1 MSVRRVQQGFT
12 GGEVSPA
19 MYGRFDDAKYQQG
32 LAMCRNF
39 MVLPQGPVVNRPGF
53 EFVREVKYSDK
64 PTVLLP
70 FVYSNDQT
78 MCLEFGDK
86 YIRFH
91 TGGATLLGADGEPYE
106 VETPYSAEQLA
117 KLHFAQ
123 SADIL
128 TLAHPSYAPRELRR
142 YGPSDWRL
150 VVIEFDPPVAAPTIS
165 EVTYSCGDSSA
176 SGKDR
181 YTLSYAVTAVSD
193 KDGVEVESKASA
205 TQSVKGNLYINNSY
219 STIKWGAVSGA
230 QRYRV
235 YKSYKGLLGYIG
247 ETSDLSFIDDNY
259 EADEGITPPL
269 YDESFKREKG
279 IESVTVNNTG
289 SGYYGMRNIMGYMNT
304 GFRCTETGEPHPS
317 GEKVSFP
324 FRPSDSFAAV
334 GNPVITVVDTVGQG
348 GGAVVEVVSST
359 FETIPLRDK
368 FTGFKIVEG
377 GRDYVAPEIRMSFPE
392 SGVLGQEPICYSF
405 PAKVNNEA
413 DVDIVVSDSTGTG
426 AVLEPEISDG
436 KITGVMIVSGG
447 MGYSNPT
454 ISVVAERGS
463 GASLTPSV
471 GTVGDYP
478 SAVTYYEQRRCFA
491 GTYTRPQMIWMTRS
505 GTESDMSY
513 TLPSKDDNRIKFRI
527 AALEASR
534 VLHLVPISQ
543 LVALTES
550 TEFRV
555 TSVNSDALT
564 PTSIS
569 VKPQAYVGSSEVQ
582 PIIVNSSMVYVA
594 SRGGHVREMG
604 YNWQASGFVTGDLS
618 LRAAHLFED
627 DRVVDMAQAKAP
639 VPTVWCVMDNGSLLG
654 LTYLPDQNVGAW
666 HRHDTKNGKFESVAV
681 VPEGEE
687 DALYAVVKREIN
699 GKTVRYIERLHERYF
714 EELTEAFY
722 VDCGATYR
730 GAETE
735 TISGLTWLEGQE
747 VAILANGKV
756 LPNQVVTNG
765 KITLSEPA
773 TVVHVGLPIE
783 ADLQTLPT
791 VISLQDGSYGMGHM
805 KNINEVWA
813 RVYKTSGFF
822 AGPSFDELSEYKQRT
837 TENYGSPPELMD
849 KEIALTLF
857 ARWSDTGVVCIRQ
870 PYPLPM
876 TLVNL
881 TYEIAS

>member
-1 MSVRRVQQGFT
+1 MGVRRIQQGFV
-12 GGEVSPA
+12 GGELSPS

-70 FVYSNDQT
+70 FVYSSDQT

-86 YIRFH
+86 YVRFH
-91 TGGATLLGADGEPYE
+91 TDGATLLGSNGEPYE
-106 VETPYSAEQLA
+106 VATPYDADQLK

-123 SADIL
+123 SADVL
-128 TLAHPSYAPRELRR
+128 TLVHPSYAPMELRR
-142 YGPSDWRL
+142 YGPVDWRL
-150 VVIEFDPPVAAPTIS
+150 VDIKFNPSVGAPTIS
-165 EVTYSCGDSSA
+165 EVTYSCGDDSA
-176 SGKDR
+176 DGKDR
-181 YTLSYAVTAVSD
+181 YTLTYAVTAVSEVE
-193 KDGVEVESKASA
+193 GIEVESKASA
-205 TQSVKGNLYINNSY
+205 TKSVKGNLYINNSY
-219 STIKWGAVSGA
+219 TTIKWGAVSGA

-269 YDESFKREKG
+269 YDEIFSRDKG
-279 IESVTVNNTG
+279 IKSVTINNSG
-289 SGYYGMRNIMGYMNT
+289 SGYFGLRDVTGYSKN
-304 GFRCTETGEPHPS
+304 GTEYNEDGSVYRSVTLPCEVS
-317 GEKVSFP
+317 WKANSSLKVE
-324 FRPSDSFAAV
+324 
-334 GNPVITVVDTVGQG
+334 VVDTNGSGSGAAVSLNWRPGDPGNRWLDGFNITNG
-348 GGAVVEVVSST
+348 G
-359 FETIPLRDK
+359 
-368 FTGFKIVEG
+368 
-377 GRDYVAPEIRMSFPE
+377 
-392 SGVLGQEPICYSF
+392 SGYTSPVFNVYHYWSNPGKWVKVFSF
-405 PAKVNNEA
+405 PAYASKSDGSVKL
-413 DVDIVVSDSTGTG
+413 VVSDSTGSG
-426 AVLEPEISDG
+426 AELEPKITDG
-436 KITGVMIVSGG
+436 KITGVTIVSGG
-447 MGYSNPT
+447 MNYSNPT
-454 ISVVAERGS
+454 ISVVADRGS
-463 GASLTPSV
+463 GASLSATV
-471 GTVGDYP
+471 ATVGDYP

-534 VLHLVPISQ
+534 VLHLVPLSQ

-555 TSVNSDALT
+555 TSVNSDALS

-582 PIIVNSSMVYVA
+582 PLIVNSAMVYVA

-604 YNWQASGFVTGDLS
+604 YNWQASGFTTGDLS

-627 DRVVDMAQAKAP
+627 DRVIDMAQMKAP
-639 VPTVWCVMDNGSLLG
+639 VPTVWAVMDNGGMVG
-654 LTYLPDQNVGAW
+654 LTYLPDQNVAAW

-687 DALYAVVKREIN
+687 DSLYAVVKREIN
-699 GKTVRYIERLHERYF
+699 GREVRYIERMHKRYF
-714 EELTEAFY
+714 ETLTDAFY

-730 GAETE
+730 GDETD

-765 KITLSEPA
+765 KISLSEPA

-783 ADLQTLPT
+783 ADVQTLPT
-791 VISLQDGSYGMGHM
+791 VVQLDDGSYGMGHM
-805 KNINEVWA
+805 KNINEIWA
-813 RVYKTSGFF
+813 RVYKSSGFF
-822 AGPSFDELSEYKQRT
+822 AGPSFDKLSEYKQRT

-849 KEIALTLF
+849 KEIPLTLF
-857 ARWSDTGVVCIRQ
+857 AKWSDTGVICIRQ
-870 PYPLPM
+870 AYPLPM
-876 TLVNL
+876 TLVSL
-881 TYEIAS
+881 AYELAS

>member
-1 MSVRRVQQGFT
+1 MSFRRVQQGFT
-12 GGEVSPA
+12 GGEVSPS

-53 EFVREVKYSDK
+53 EYVRAVKYADK
-64 PTVLLP
+64 KTVLLP

-78 MCLEFGDK
+78 MCLEFGDR

-91 TGGATLLGADGEPYE
+91 TDGATVMSGSAPYE
-106 VETPYSAEQLA
+106 VATPYDADQLDG
-117 KLHFAQ
+117 LHFAQ

-128 TLAHPSYAPRELRR
+128 TLVHPSYAPRELRR
-142 YGPSDWRL
+142 YGPTDWRL
-150 VVIEFDPPVAAPTIS
+150 VEIAFNPSVSAPTIS
-165 EVTYSCGDSSA
+165 EVTYSCGDDSA

-181 YTLSYAVTAVSD
+181 YTLSYAVTAVAD
-193 KDGVEVESKASA
+193 NDGVEVESKASA
-205 TQSVKGNLYINNSY
+205 TKSVKGNLYITNSY
-219 STIKWGAVSGA
+219 ATIKWSAVSGA
-230 QRYRV
+230 ARYRV

-247 ETSDLSFIDDNY
+247 ETTDLSFIDDNY

-269 YDESFKREKG
+269 YDTIFSRDKG
-279 IESVTVNNTG
+279 IASVTVSSQGSGYTGDVSLVVTDTTG
-289 SGYYGMRNIMGYMNT
+289 SGAMLKPKI
-304 GFRCTETGEPHPS
+304 S
-317 GEKVSFP
+317 G
-324 FRPSDSFAAV
+324 
-334 GNPVITVVDTVGQG
+334 
-348 GGAVVEVVSST
+348 
-359 FETIPLRDK
+359 
-368 FTGFKIVEG
+368 
-377 GRDYVAPEIRMSFPE
+377 
-392 SGVLGQEPICYSF
+392 
-405 PAKVNNEA
+405 
-413 DVDIVVSDSTGTG
+413 
-426 AVLEPEISDG
+426 G
-436 KITGVMIVSGG
+436 KITGVMVVSGG
-447 MGYSNPT
+447 MNYSNPT
-454 ISVVAERGS
+454 ITVVADKGS
-463 GASLTPSV
+463 GASLSATV

-491 GTYTRPQMIWMTRS
+491 GTFTRPQMIWMTRS

-534 VLHLVPISQ
+534 VLHLVPLSQ
-543 LVALTES
+543 LIALTES

-582 PIIVNSSMVYVA
+582 PIISNSSMVYVA

-604 YNWQASGFVTGDLS
+604 YNWQASGFTTGDLS
-618 LRAAHLFED
+618 IRAAHLFED
-627 DRVVDMAQAKAP
+627 DRVIDMAQSKAP
-639 VPTVWCVMDNGSLLG
+639 VPTIWCVMDNGSLTG
-654 LTYLPDQNVGAW
+654 LTYLPEQNIAAW
-666 HRHDTKNGKFESVAV
+666 HRHDTKHGAFESVAV

-687 DALYAVVKREIN
+687 DALYAVVRREIN
-699 GKTVRYIERLHERYF
+699 GQTVRYIERMHKRYF
-714 EELTEAFY
+714 EDLQDAFY

-730 GAETE
+730 GAETS
-735 TISGLTWLEGQE
+735 TISGLTWLEGEE

-765 KITLSEPA
+765 KISLSEPA
-773 TVVHVGLPIE
+773 TLVHVGLPIE
-783 ADLQTLPT
+783 ADIQTLPT
-791 VISLQDGSYGMGHM
+791 VLSLQDGSYGMGHM

-822 AGPSFDELSEYKQRT
+822 AGPNFDELSEYKQRT
-837 TENYGSPPELMD
+837 TENYGTPPELMD

-857 ARWSDTGVVCIRQ
+857 ARWSDTGAVCIRQ

-876 TLVNL
+876 TLVNI

>member
-12 GGEVSPA
+12 GGEISPS
-19 MYGRFDDAKYQQG
+19 MFGRFDDAKYQQG

-39 MVLPQGPVVNRPGF
+39 TVRPQGPVVNRPGF

-64 PTVLLP
+64 KTVLLP

-91 TGGATLLGADGEPYE
+91 TGGSTLLSGSVPYE
-106 VETPYSAEQLA
+106 VATPYDADQLD

-123 SADIL
+123 SSDVL
-128 TLAHPSYAPRELRR
+128 TLVHPSYAPRELRR
-142 YGPSDWRL
+142 YGPTDWRL
-150 VVIEFDPPVAAPTIS
+150 VEIEFNPTVSAPTIS
-165 EVTYSCGDSSA
+165 EVVYSCGDDKA
-176 SGKDR
+176 TGQDR
-181 YTLSYAVTAVSD
+181 YTLAYAVTAVAD
-193 KDGVEVESKASA
+193 NDGVEVESKASE
-205 TQSVKGNLYINNSY
+205 TKSVKGNLYITNSIA
-219 STIKWGAVSGA
+219 TISWGAVAGA
-230 QRYRV
+230 SRYRI

-247 ETSDLSFIDDNY
+247 ETTELSFIDDNY

-269 YDESFKREKG
+269 YDTIFSRDKG
-279 IESVTVNNTG
+279 IASVTVSNQGSGYTGDVSLVVTDTTG
-289 SGYYGMRNIMGYMNT
+289 SGAMLK
-304 GFRCTETGEPHPS
+304 P
-317 GEKVSFP
+317 K
-324 FRPSDSFAAV
+324 
-334 GNPVITVVDTVGQG
+334 IT
-348 GGAVVEVVSST
+348 
-359 FETIPLRDK
+359 
-368 FTGFKIVEG
+368 
-377 GRDYVAPEIRMSFPE
+377 
-392 SGVLGQEPICYSF
+392 
-405 PAKVNNEA
+405 
-413 DVDIVVSDSTGTG
+413 
-426 AVLEPEISDG
+426 DG
-436 KITGVMIVSGG
+436 KITGVTIVSGG
-447 MGYSNPT
+447 TNYTSPT
-454 ISVVAERGS
+454 ITVVSDRGS
-463 GASLTPSV
+463 GASLSATV
-471 GTVGDYP
+471 ATVGDYP

-491 GTYTRPQMIWMTRS
+491 GTFTRPQMIWMTRS

-543 LVALTES
+543 LIALTES

-582 PIIVNSSMVYVA
+582 PLICNSSMVYVA

-604 YNWQASGFVTGDLS
+604 YNWQASGFTTNDLS
-618 LRAAHLFED
+618 IRAAHLFED

-654 LTYLPDQNVGAW
+654 MTYLPDQNISAW
-666 HRHDTKNGKFESVAV
+666 HRHDTKNGAFESVSV

-687 DALYAVVKREIN
+687 DALYAVIRREID
-699 GKTVRYIERLHERYF
+699 GRTVRYIERLHESYF
-714 EELTEAFY
+714 ENLSDAFY

-730 GAETE
+730 GPETS
-735 TISGLTWLEGQE
+735 TISGLTWLEGEE

-756 LPNQVVTNG
+756 LPNQIVKDG
-765 KITLSEPA
+765 KVSLSEPA
-773 TVVHVGLPIE
+773 TIVHVGLPIE
-783 ADLQTLPT
+783 ADIQTLPT
-791 VISLQDGSYGMGHM
+791 VLSLQDGSYGMGHM

-813 RVYKTSGFF
+813 RVYKTSGFL
-822 AGPSFDELSEYKQRT
+822 AGPSFEELSEYKQRT
-837 TENYGSPPELMD
+837 TENYGAPPDLMD

-857 ARWSDTGVVCIRQ
+857 SKWSDTGVVCIRQ

-876 TLVNL
+876 TLVNI
-881 TYEIAS
+881 TYETAS

>member
-1 MSVRRVQQGFT
+1 MSVRRIQQGFT

-19 MYGRFDDAKYQQG
+19 MFGRFDDAKYQQG

-39 MVLPQGPVVNRPGF
+39 VVLPQGPVVNRPGF

-91 TGGATLLGADGEPYE
+91 TDGATVMSGSAPYE
-106 VETPYSAEQLA
+106 VATPYDADQLS

-128 TLAHPSYAPRELRR
+128 TLVHPSYAPRELRR
-142 YGPSDWRL
+142 YGPTDWRL
-150 VVIEFDPPVAAPTIS
+150 VEIQFNPSVSAPTIS
-165 EVTYSCGDSSA
+165 EVTYSCGDNSA

-181 YTLSYAVTAVSD
+181 YTLTYAVTAIADSD
-193 KDGVEVESKASA
+193 GIDVESKASA
-205 TQSVKGNLYINNSY
+205 TKSVKGNLYINDSFT
-219 STIKWGAVSGA
+219 TIKWSAVSGA
-230 QRYRV
+230 SRYRI

-247 ETSDLSFIDDNY
+247 ETTDLSFIDDNY
-259 EADEGITPPL
+259 EPDEGITPPL
-269 YDESFKREKG
+269 YDTIFSRDKG
-279 IESVTVNNTG
+279 ISSVTINNQG
-289 SGYYGMRNIMGYMNT
+289 SGYYGKRDVVGHSRSVKKVDPSTGEFLSYAAFPIQLPSPAPGYLVYVEDKAGLGSGAEVKAVIQET
-304 GFRCTETGEPHPS
+304 SGVRYIEGFRVLNGGQDYVE
-317 GEKVSFP
+317 
-324 FRPSDSFAAV
+324 
-334 GNPVITVVDTVGQG
+334 PVIKVETWG
-348 GGAVVEVVSST
+348 GPLSDFLEMKNRASFEIPAVANTDSGA
-359 FETIPLRDK
+359 
-368 FTGFKIVEG
+368 KIV
-377 GRDYVAPEIRMSFPE
+377 
-392 SGVLGQEPICYSF
+392 
-405 PAKVNNEA
+405 VN
-413 DVDIVVSDSTGTG
+413 DPTGTG
-426 AVLEPEISDG
+426 AELVPKFTDG
-436 KITGVMIVSGG
+436 KLVDVVVVSGG
-447 MGYSNPT
+447 MNYSNPKIT
-454 ISVVAERGS
+454 VVADRGS
-463 GASLTPSV
+463 GASLSATV
-471 GTVGDYP
+471 AQVGDYP

-534 VLHLVPISQ
+534 VLHLVPLSQ
-543 LVALTES
+543 LIALTES

-569 VKPQAYVGSSEVQ
+569 VKPQAYVGASEVQ
-582 PIIVNSSMVYVA
+582 PIISNSSMVYVA

-627 DRVVDMAQAKAP
+627 DRVIDMAQAKAP
-639 VPTVWCVMDNGSLLG
+639 VPTIWCVMDNGSLLG

-666 HRHDTKNGKFESVAV
+666 HRHDTKNGYFESVTV

-687 DALYAVVKREIN
+687 DSLYVVVRREIN
-699 GKTVRYIERLHERYF
+699 GKTVRYIERMHKRYF
-714 EELTEAFY
+714 EDLQDAFY

-730 GAETE
+730 GDETS
-735 TISGLTWLEGQE
+735 TISGLAWLEGEE
-747 VAILANGKV
+747 VAILANGRV
-756 LPNQVVTNG
+756 QPNQIVKDG
-765 KITLSEPA
+765 KISLSEPSS
-773 TVVHVGLPIE
+773 VVHIGLPIE
-783 ADLQTLPT
+783 ADLQTLPA
-791 VISLQDGSYGMGHM
+791 VLSLQDGSYGMGHM
-805 KNINEVWA
+805 KNISEIWA

-822 AGPSFDELSEYKQRT
+822 AGPSFDSLAEYKQRT
-837 TENYGSPPELMD
+837 TENYGSPPEMMD
-849 KEIALTLF
+849 KEIALTTF
-857 ARWSDTGVVCIRQ
+857 ANWSDSGTVCVRQ

-876 TLVNL
+876 TLVSL
-881 TYEIAS
+881 CYEIAS

>member
-1 MSVRRVQQGFT
+1 MGVRRIQQGFV
-12 GGEVSPA
+12 GGELSPS

-53 EFVREVKYSDK
+53 EFVREVKYDDK
-64 PTVLLP
+64 YTVLLP

-91 TGGATLLGADGEPYE
+91 TDGATLMGSNGQPYE
-106 VETPYSAEQLA
+106 VATPYDADQLT

-142 YGPSDWRL
+142 YGPTDWRL
-150 VVIEFDPPVAAPTIS
+150 VEIQFNPSVTAPTIS
-165 EVTYSCGDSSA
+165 EVTYSCGDNDA

-181 YTLSYAVTAVSD
+181 YTLSYAVTAIADV
-193 KDGVEVESKASA
+193 DGIQQESKASA
-205 TQSVKGNLYINNSY
+205 TKSVKGNLYINNSY
-219 STIKWGAVSGA
+219 STIKWGAVGGA
-230 QRYRV
+230 SRYRV

-247 ETSDLSFIDDNY
+247 ETTDLSFIDDNY
-259 EADEGITPPL
+259 EADESITPPL
-269 YDESFKREKG
+269 YDTIFSRDKG
-279 IESVTVNNTG
+279 IQSVTITNSG
-289 SGYYGMRNIMGYMNT
+289 SGYYGLRNVESYSKNG
-304 GFRCTETGEPHPS
+304 TEYNSDGSVYRNVTLPCAVS
-317 GEKVSFP
+317 WKANSSLKVE
-324 FRPSDSFAAV
+324 
-334 GNPVITVVDTVGQG
+334 VVDTNGSGSGAAVTLNWRPGDPGNRWLDGFNITNG
-348 GGAVVEVVSST
+348 G
-359 FETIPLRDK
+359 
-368 FTGFKIVEG
+368 
-377 GRDYVAPEIRMSFPE
+377 
-392 SGVLGQEPICYSF
+392 SGYTSPVFNVYHYWSNPGKWVKVFSF
-405 PAKVNNEA
+405 PAYASKA
-413 DVDIVVSDSTGTG
+413 DGSVKLVVSDATGSG
-426 AVLEPEISDG
+426 AELEPKITDG

-447 MGYSNPT
+447 TNYTDPT
-454 ISVVAERGS
+454 VTVVADRGS
-463 GASLTPSV
+463 GAAVKATV
-471 GTVGDYP
+471 GQVGDYP

-534 VLHLVPISQ
+534 VLHLVPLSQ
-543 LVALTES
+543 LIALTES

-582 PIIVNSSMVYVA
+582 PLIVNSSMVYVA
-594 SRGGHVREMG
+594 SRGGHVRELG

-666 HRHDTKNGKFESVAV
+666 HRHDTRNGKFESVTV

-687 DALYAVVKREIN
+687 DSVYVVVKREIN
-699 GKTVRYIERLHERYF
+699 GKSVRYIERMHKRYF
-714 EELTEAFY
+714 ENLQDAFY

-730 GAETE
+730 GDETD

-765 KITLSEPA
+765 KIGLSEPA

-783 ADLQTLPT
+783 ADVQTLPT
-791 VISLQDGSYGMGHM
+791 VVQLDDGSYGMGHM
-805 KNINEVWA
+805 KNINEIWA
-813 RVYKTSGFF
+813 RVYKSSGFF
-822 AGPSFDELSEYKQRT
+822 AGPSFDKLSEYKQRT

-849 KEIALTLF
+849 KEIPLTLF
-857 ARWSDTGVVCIRQ
+857 AKWSDTGVICIRQ
-870 PYPLPM
+870 AYPLPM
-876 TLVNL
+876 TLVSL
-881 TYEIAS
+881 AYELAS

>member
-1 MSVRRVQQGFT
+1 MSVRRIQQGFT
-12 GGEVSPA
+12 GGEVAPA
-19 MYGRFDDAKYQQG
+19 MFGRFDDAKYQQG

-64 PTVLLP
+64 HTVLLP

-91 TGGATLLGADGEPYE
+91 TDGATLMGSNGQPYE
-106 VETPYSAEQLA
+106 VATPYDADQLT

-142 YGPSDWRL
+142 YGPTDWRL
-150 VVIEFDPPVAAPTIS
+150 IEIQFNPAVSAPTIS
-165 EVTYSCGDSSA
+165 EVAYSCGDSEA
-176 SGKDR
+176 KDEEKNR
-181 YTLSYAVTAVSD
+181 YTLTYAVTAVAD
-193 KDGVEVESKASA
+193 VDDIQQESKASA
-205 TQSVKGNLYINNSY
+205 TKSVKGNLYINNSY
-219 STIKWGAVSGA
+219 STITWEAVPGAA
-230 QRYRV
+230 RYRV

-247 ETSDLSFIDDNY
+247 ETTELSFIDDNY
-259 EADEGITPPL
+259 EADESITPPM
-269 YDESFKREKG
+269 YDEIFSRDKG
-279 IESVTVNNTG
+279 IASVTVSN
-289 SGYYGMRNIMGYMNT
+289 
-304 GFRCTETGEPHPS
+304 
-317 GEKVSFP
+317 
-324 FRPSDSFAAV
+324 
-334 GNPVITVVDTVGQG
+334 QG
-348 GGAVVEVVSST
+348 GGY
-359 FETIPLRDK
+359 
-368 FTGFKIVEG
+368 TGSV
-377 GRDYVAPEIRMSFPE
+377 R
-392 SGVLGQEPICYSF
+392 L
-405 PAKVNNEA
+405 
-413 DVDIVVSDSTGTG
+413 VVSDDTGMG
-426 AVLEPEISDG
+426 AELEPKITNG
-436 KITGVMIVSGG
+436 KITGVTIVSGG
-447 MGYSNPT
+447 MNYSNPV
-454 ISVVAERGS
+454 ISVVADEGS
-463 GASLTPSV
+463 GASFSVTV

-534 VLHLVPISQ
+534 VLHLVPVSQ

-666 HRHDTKNGKFESVAV
+666 HRHDTKNGKFESVTV

-687 DALYAVVKREIN
+687 DSVYVVVKREIN
-699 GKTVRYIERLHERYF
+699 GKSVRYIERMHKRYF
-714 EELTEAFY
+714 ENLQDAFY

-730 GAETE
+730 GDETE

-747 VAILANGKV
+747 VAILANGRV
-756 LPNQVVTNG
+756 QPNQVVTNG
-765 KITLSEPA
+765 RITLNEPSSL
-773 TVVHVGLPIE
+773 VHVGLPIE
-783 ADLQTLPT
+783 ADIQTLP
-791 VISLQDGSYGMGHM
+791 VVLSLQDGSYGMGHM
-805 KNINEVWA
+805 KNINEIWA

-822 AGPSFDELSEYKQRT
+822 AGPSFDALAEYKQRT
-837 TENYGSPPELMD
+837 TENYGSPPKMMD
-849 KEIALTLF
+849 KEIALTTF
-857 ARWSDTGVVCIRQ
+857 ANWSDSGSVCIRQ

-876 TLVNL
+876 TLVSL
-881 TYEIAS
+881 CYEIAS